1 MSRIDYSGPLGDI
14 SRRQILG
21 RPASRFLQD
30 AVTAAGSEGSDW
42 TLTLGPSLLF
52 DESGLRVLTEA
63 LRGYRGTSSE
73 IGFRLRLDP
82 AAHRD
87 YYSLGG
93 ALDEAGSIPLPVTAR
108 RSAAGSRGRDTIVLE
123 LRYSSAIP
131 DFPRSLADPAP
142 VMTPLALLMDYQGDI
157 DLLFANQIALFSRL
171 ARDVPRSLRAWAR
184 ALVGRRSGGLKR
196 RLSLAYARIHP
207 TADVHPTAVIEGSVI
222 DANVRIGAHAVVRY
236 SHIGERSVLHD
247 GAKVEFSVVGPGSWL
262 MHDLVCYRC
271 LLEDEVFLIHGPYQ
285 FSAFQSGSAA
295 FATIMMDYRPDGR
308 PIRMATRSG
317 IREYGGRFLGAL
329 LQEEAKALGG
339 SLLAP
344 GIVVPAGT
352 WLACDPDSVHRP
364 ARGSLPRH
372 VAVPPRIPEEA
383 APRFDPDH
391 LKGVRS

>member
-1 MSRIDYSGPLGDI
+1 MIRIEYAGPREEI

-21 RPASRFLQD
+21 RAAPLFLRD
-30 AVTAAGSEGSDW
+30 ALAGAGREGNEW

-52 DESGLRVLTEA
+52 DESGLRVLVEA
-63 LRGYRGTSSE
+63 LRSYRGAASE
-73 IGFRLRLDP
+73 IAFRLRLDP

-87 YYSLGG
+87 YYSLGS
-93 ALDEAGSIPLPVTAR
+93 ALDDASSIPLPVEAK
-108 RSAAGSRGRDTIVLE
+108 RSGSGRDTIVVE
-123 LRYSSAIP
+123 VPYSSALP
-131 DFPRSLADPAP
+131 SFPRSLADPAP
-142 VMTPLALLMDYQGDI
+142 VTTPLALLMEYQGDF

-171 ARDVPRSLRAWAR
+171 AREVPWSLRAWIR
-184 ALVGRRSGGLKR
+184 ALVGRRSGALKR

-222 DANVRIGAHAVVRY
+222 EANVRIGAHAVVRY
-236 SHIGERSVLHD
+236 SHIGERAVLHD

-285 FSAFQSGSAA
+285 FSSFQSGSAA

-308 PIRMATRSG
+308 PIRVATRSG
-317 IREYGGRFLGAL
+317 LKEYGGRFLGAL
-329 LQEEAKALGG
+329 LQEGAKALGG

-344 GIVVPAGT
+344 GILVPAGT
-352 WLACDPDSVHRP
+352 WLACDPEAVHRP
-364 ARGSLPRH
+364 GRGSLPRQIP
-372 VAVPPRIPEEA
+372 VPPQPA
-383 APRFDPDH
+383 ARFDPEQ